1 MSATTVKNKP
11 TIYGL
16 TGGIASGKT
25 TAVLFFKDKG
35 VKVFESDSYVRHLW
49 QNNETLIKKVNE
61 KYNIDIKTDEGR
73 KSLANIIFNSELDK
87 AFINSLVHPFVF
99 EGVSNFVNE
108 NINEKYIIVDMPL
121 LFEVGYDIKV
131 DKTILI
137 YTTSRNQLT
146 RLMKRDNLSK
156 EDAKKRIN
164 SQINLKD
171 KRSLST
177 YVINNTRTIDKLHD
191 KLNLMYEVMN
201 NERK

>member
-11 TIYGL
+11 IIYGL

-25 TAVLFFKDKG
+25 TAVEFFKEKA
-35 VKVFESDSYVRHLW
+35 VKVFESDKYVRHLW
-49 QNNETLIKKVNE
+49 GHNVKLINKVNE
-61 KYNIDIKTDEGR
+61 KYNINITTDEGR
-73 KSLANIIFNSELDK
+73 ASLANIIFNSELEK
-87 AFINSLVHPFVF
+87 AYINSLVHPFVF
-99 EGVSNFVNE
+99 DAINDFVNE

-121 LFEVGYDIKV
+121 LFEVGYDVKV

-137 YTTSRNQLT
+137 YTTSKNQLT
-146 RLMKRDNLSK
+146 RLMKRDNLTK
-156 EDAKKRIN
+156 EDAQKRIK